1 MQDVERV
8 ARILAPHLEGG
19 REFDQMPPDRRTL
32 KIWRANGMCSTNDAT
47 QEDAINA
54 ATAAISAMT
63 PDTALFHALHAGEDV
78 GYVRGWNAAID
89 ELERQDGFG
98 EWADA
103 AKFLRQLK
111 NDTGNQQ
118 DRKD

>member
-19 REFDQMPPDRRTL
+19 REFGQMPPDRRTL
-32 KIWRANGMCSTNDAT
+32 KIWRASGMCSTNDAT
-47 QEDAINA
+47 QEDAIDA
-54 ATAAISAMT
+54 AIAAISAMT
-63 PDTALFHALHAGEDV
+63 PDTASNDYA
-78 GYVRGWNAAID
+78 RGWNAAID

-103 AKFLRQLK
+103 AKLLRTLK
-111 NDTGNQQ
+111 KPATT
-118 DRKD
+118 